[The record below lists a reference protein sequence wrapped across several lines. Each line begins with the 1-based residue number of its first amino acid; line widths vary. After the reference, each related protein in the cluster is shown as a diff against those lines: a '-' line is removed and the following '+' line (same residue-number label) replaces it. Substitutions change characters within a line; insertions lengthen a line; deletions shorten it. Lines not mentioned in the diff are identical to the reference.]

1 MAYLTASERRTAIV
15 EAAARVIIRD
25 GLAAATTRRIADE
38 AGVNLAALHYSFDG
52 KGEIY
57 TAVDDM
63 FRATTVGSRL
73 VSTTGRTRQEI
84 IRSLLERFQDLLH
97 ADRDVPIAQYE
108 LLLWALRNP
117 DKAELARASYTT
129 YISAFADELRHA
141 TDIAGSDATLLARY
155 TIGAIDGIYMQNL
168 ATGTTGVSAP
178 ELDAIS
184 SAIVGIIDSI
194 HPPH

>member
-15 EAAARVIIRD
+15 QAAARVIIRD

-52 KGEIY
+52 KVEIY

-63 FRATTVGSRL
+63 FRATAVGSSL
-73 VSTTGRTRQEI
+73 ESTTGGTREEI
-84 IRSLLERFQDLLH
+84 IRSLLQRFQDLLRT
-97 ADRDVPIAQYE
+97 DRGVPIAQYE
-108 LLLWALRNP
+108 LLLWTLRNP
-117 DKAELARASYTT
+117 DKAELAAASYST
-129 YISAFADELRHA
+129 YISTFAEELRHA
-141 TDIAGSDATLLARY
+141 TDIDGSDITLLARY
-155 TIGAIDGIYMQNL
+155 TVGAIDGIYMQNL
-168 ATGTTGVSAP
+168 ATGATGVSAP

-194 HPPH
+194 HSPR